1 MNYMPIKDDSE
12 KLEKNDV
19 DIESLRR
26 SPNSLYVSIIE
37 EEGVLVTRP
46 GTCRIRDF
54 FIAMDEKVVEAKA
67 IRQ

>member
-12 KLEKNDV
+12 KLDKNYG

-26 SPNSLYVSIIE
+26 SLNSFYISIIE

-46 GTCRIRDF
+46 GTCRIRDS
-54 FIAMDEKVVEAKA
+54 FITMD
-67 IRQ
+67 